1 MARRRNLDAELRHL
15 ERAYPAI
22 RDAARRYDEMRAKI
36 TAQPMTDDERR
47 ATAAYWLTRGLRAM
61 AGIEPIRTERR
72 N

>member
-1 MARRRNLDAELRHL
+1 MGRRSLSAELRHL
-15 ERAYPAI
+15 ERTDPDVRA
-22 RDAARRYDEMRAKI
+22 AARRYDEMRAKI